1 MNFYT
6 NVSRLG
12 NSILARGYKDGK
24 RFTERTNFSPTL
36 FVTSKEATGEYKTLY
51 GVPVAPVKFEGMRE
65 ASEFI
70 RMYKGVPN
78 FNVYGMTNF
87 VTQFIA
93 SRYPRDIVFNREL
106 VNVCTIDIEV
116 ASDQGFPS
124 PDQAA
129 HTVISITCKNNID
142 NVYYVWGLYEYDTTK
157 NPKDIQY
164 FHCQSESDLLI
175 RFVNWWSNSTHCPD
189 IVTGWNTRFFDIPY
203 LVKRI
208 SSVVGDHWVKKLSPW
223 GKITE
228 RKIRGKHGQEQLAF
242 DLEGISQL
250 DYLDL
255 FQKFGVLTY
264 GQQESFKLDHIAHS
278 VLGEK
283 KLSYEEYGNLHTLY
297 REDYQLFID
306 YNIKDV
312 ELVDRL
318 EEKMALITLAMTMA
332 YKAKTNYSDSF
343 GTTNIWDCVIYNEL
357 LNEKIIVPPKEDKLK
372 ATIVGGYVKEPVI
385 GMHEWICSFD
395 LNSLYPNI
403 IVQYNMSPETI
414 VESSSPLWD
423 DATLAANGT
432 RYRKDVEG
440 VIPKVI
446 KKFYTDRVDA
456 KNKMLEAKREYQ
468 KTPTKKLENDI
479 TIFDNQ
485 QMAVKILMN
494 SLYGALA
501 NQYFRYFD
509 LRIAEGVTT
518 SGQRA
523 IKCAEKSV
531 NDEMQNLFNNNKD
544 YVIAIDT
551 DSVYI
556 DMSDVVKFHKPKDPI
571 TFLNGV
577 CGHFEKVIETSYL
590 EMADETNAYEN
601 RMIMKREAIAD
612 RGIWTAKKRY
622 ILQVHDNEGVRYD
635 PPKLKIMGIE
645 AIKSSTPQVCRDKF
659 EQIFKVILNG
669 TEAETQKF
677 IADFRS
683 LFSSLDPEE
692 IAFPRTVRDVTK
704 WKDRKLIYGKG
715 TPIHS
720 RGSLLY
726 NYHVMKEKLD
736 QKYELIKDGEKIKFV
751 YLKLPNRI
759 RENVV
764 SFPNNLPKE
773 LKLHEKVDYNTMYD
787 KTFLE
792 PLKPILEAVGWSDEE
807 RATLEDFFV

>member
-1 MNFYT
+1 MNYYT

-12 NSILARGYKDGK
+12 NNILLRGYKDGK
-24 RFTERTNFSPTL
+24 RISERKPFSPTL
-36 FVTSKEATGEYKTLY
+36 FVTSEKATGEYKTLY
-51 GVPVAPVKFEGMRE
+51 DVPVAPVKFDGMKE
-65 ASEFI
+65 ASDFM

-87 VTQFIA
+87 VSQFIA
-93 SRYPRDIVFNREL
+93 SRYPNNIKFDRDC
-106 VNVCTIDIEV
+106 VNVTTIDIEV
-116 ASDQGFPS
+116 ASDQGFPA
-124 PDQAA
+124 PDEAA

-142 NVYYVWGLYEYDTTK
+142 NVYYVWGLYEYDTSL
-157 NPKDIQY
+157 NDKDIQY
-164 FHCQSESDLLI
+164 FHCKSEADLLI
-175 RFVNWWSNSTHCPD
+175 RFTTWWSNNSFTPD

-208 SSVVGDHWVKKLSPW
+208 SSVVGDHWTKKLSPW
-223 GKITE
+223 GKVNE
-228 RKIRGKHGQEQLAF
+228 RKIRGRHGQEQLAY

-283 KLSYEEYGNLHTLY
+283 KISYEEYGNLHTLY
-297 REDYQLFID
+297 QEDFQLFID

-318 EEKMALITLAMTMA
+318 EEKMGLITLAMTMA
-332 YKAKTNYSDSF
+332 YKAKTNFSDSF

-357 LNEKIIVPPKEDKLK
+357 LKQKIVVPPKEEKVK
-372 ATIVGGYVKEPVI
+372 ATIVGGYVKEPMI
-385 GMHEWICSFD
+385 GLHEWICSFD

-414 VESSSPLWD
+414 LDIDSPLWD
-423 DATLAANGT
+423 DATIASNGT
-432 RYRKDVEG
+432 RYRKDKEG

-446 KKFYTDRVDA
+446 KKFYSDRVEA
-456 KNKMLEAKREYQ
+456 KDKMLAAKREYE
-468 KTPTKKLENDI
+468 KTPTKKLENEI

-523 IKCAEKSV
+523 IKHAETAV
-531 NDEMQNLFNNNKD
+531 NDEMQKILGTEKD

-556 DMSDVVKFHKPKDPI
+556 NFSDMVDRFNPSVPI
-571 TFLNGV
+571 NFLDKS
-577 CGHFEKVIETSYL
+577 CDHFEKVIEVAYAGL
-590 EMADETNAYEN
+590 AKDTNAFED
-601 RMIMKREAIAD
+601 RMVMKREAIAD

-622 ILQVHDNEGVRYD
+622 ILQVHDNEGVRYET
-635 PPKLKIMGIE
+635 PKLKIMGIE

-659 EQIFKVILNG
+659 EEIFKLILNG
-669 TEAETQKF
+669 TETETQNF
-677 IADFRS
+677 IAKFRS
-683 LFSSLDPEE
+683 EFSKLDPEV
-692 IAFPRTVRDVTK
+692 IAFPRTVRDVNK
-704 WKDRKLIYGKG
+704 WKDRRTIYGKG

-726 NYHVMKEKLD
+726 NYHVSKEKLER
-736 QKYELIKDGEKIKFV
+736 KYEIIKDGEKIKFI
-751 YLKLPNRI
+751 YLKKPNRI
-759 RENVV
+759 KENVV
-764 SFPNNLPKE
+764 SFPNVLPKE
-773 LKLHEKVDYNTMYD
+773 LKLHDKIDYNLMYD
-787 KTFLE
+787 KTFLD
-792 PLKPILEAVGWSDEE
+792 PLKPILDAVGWSDEE
-807 RATLEDFFV
+807 RATLEAFFV